1 MTSKGSP
8 SSTGRS
14 LRDFAEESKKPK
26 CGCSIKTKLPPEV
39 LEELE
44 RGWKEDGIRATV
56 IMRWLESEGYNVSSG
71 SLQNHFN
78 RGHHMHE

>member
-14 LRDFAEESKKPK
+14 LKDFAEELKLPK
-26 CGCSIKTKLPPEV
+26 CKCSIKTKLPPEV
-39 LEELE
+39 FAEIE

-56 IMRWLESEGYNVSSG
+56 ILRWLESEGYPVSSG
-71 SLQNHFN
+71 SLQNHFT
-78 RGHHMHE
+78 RGHHIHD